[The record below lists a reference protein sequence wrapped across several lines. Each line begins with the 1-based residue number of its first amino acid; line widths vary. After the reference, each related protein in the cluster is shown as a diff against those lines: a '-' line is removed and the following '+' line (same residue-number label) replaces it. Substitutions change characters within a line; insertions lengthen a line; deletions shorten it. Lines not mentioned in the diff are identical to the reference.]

1 MNRADQIFQA
11 FCKFHERN
19 PIVWELFEQFT
30 MQIVGMRNKY
40 SAQAVFERIRWQMDI
55 ETDGVVVKLNNN
67 FCAYYARMFEAKH
80 PEFKGFFRSRKRVS
94 EDQPAWRV
102 DIQEWH
108 LPPPSDESLL
118 MSKLRAMAH

>member
-1 MNRADQIFQA
+1 MNRADQIFNA

-80 PEFKGFFRSRKRVS
+80 PEFTGFFRSRKRIS
-94 EDQPAWRV
+94 EHKPAWLT

-108 LPPPSDESLL
+108 LPPPSDESIL
-118 MSKLRAMAH
+118 MSKLRSMAH